1 MRAAGECGRVVSAF
15 ASNAELARI
24 VEVQYV
30 TNQPQSE
37 RKTLSSLPIVADR
50 LWRMHRNR

>member
-24 VEVQYV
+24 VEVQFV
-30 TNQPQSE
+30 TKQPQSE
-37 RKTLSSLPIVADR
+37 RKSLYVITDR
-50 LWRMHRNR
+50 GRQALENAPQ